1 MLKRTILVVLLLLAA
16 CGKQGRLLPREG
28 RAPPPK
34 PAQATVA
41 PTVDQMLKLP
51 PQAQPIRVDDPLS
64 KSEERPDDRFNLPP
78 PGQDQSRR

>member
-1 MLKRTILVVLLLLAA
+1 MLNRPVVIGLLLLAG
-16 CGKQGRLLPREG
+16 CGKQGELVPREG

-41 PTVDQMLKLP
+41 PTVDEMLKLP

-78 PGQDQSRR
+78 PGQNQSHR